1 MKTNKFKTLSIIIIL
16 ILTISTPSIAN
27 AQNKGPR
34 PPYREHH
41 DKRNRNDFNS
51 LPRPAKD
58 FIKKHFYNA
67 KIDEIDFKPHYRV
80 YEVEL
85 RDGTDI
91 DFDNRGNCIKIDSD
105 NKSIPAGA
113 VKAMLPNKAYN
124 ILKKKKNHDDV
135 ESIEVNNRGYKVELR
150 KGRYDE
156 LYFDRQGNLVR
167 QTD

>member
-16 ILTISTPSIAN
+16 ILTISIPSIAN
-27 AQNKGPR
+27 AQNKRPR
-34 PPYREHH
+34 PPHREHH

-51 LPRPAKD
+51 LPGPAKD
-58 FIKKHFYNA
+58 FIKIHFKNA

-85 RDGTDI
+85 RDGTDL
-91 DFDNRGNCIKIDSD
+91 DFDDRGNCIKIDSG
-105 NKSIPAGA
+105 NKSIPVGA
-113 VKAMLPNKAYN
+113 VKAILPYKAHKH
-124 ILKKKKNHDDV
+124 LKKNRNHDDV
-135 ESIEVNNRGYKVELR
+135 ESIEVNNRGYKVELH